1 MGWFSLLLHIH
12 LGPMRLTKVYDDTL
26 CVKGNWKYNCVWN
39 MMQVLFLKESHS
51 GSDVKTV

>member
-26 CVKGNWKYNCVWN
+26 CVKDNWKYNCVWN
-39 MMQVLFLKESHS
+39 MMQVLFLKESHAV
-51 GSDVKTV
+51 SDVKTV